1 MAKKLTVNQELWQKE
16 LNRIKRFQK
25 SATKRG
31 FYFPDEI
38 IPDTPR
44 RITKKALERLQK
56 MTPNQQYAKA
66 VYLDKASGKMIS
78 GTEGRTKERSIASKK
93 GWEKV
98 KLRGQPR
105 PKDYLKD
112 IGSHEIDPDTGEII
126 TQPRNETGFEG
137 GLGLES
143 SVVSSLTRMLE
154 NLQIANYEVEQGR
167 DWIRSSLLSIW
178 KQTVSNFQGRMHE
191 LEDYIREIDLE
202 LQYCLDTIQYD
213 SDGNANGENVKQAI
227 STLERLLRYNAPSQ
241 IDDLKRIESDYTDM
255 NDTDN
260 DLPYERY

>member
-1 MAKKLTVNQELWQKE
+1 MAKKLTLNQELWQKE

-56 MTPNQQYAKA
+56 ITPNQQYAKA

-78 GTEGRTKERSIASKK
+78 GTEGRRQERSIASKK

-105 PKDYLKD
+105 PKDYMKD
-112 IGSHEIDPDTGEII
+112 DEPIPIGVTL
-126 TQPRNETGFEG
+126 ETS
-137 GLGLES
+137 L
-143 SVVSSLTRMLE
+143 VSSLTRLLE
-154 NLQIANYEVEQGR
+154 NLQIANYEVEQDR

-255 NDTDN
+255 DDTDN